1 MMPEPSYYQ
10 QLFLRRIKREKQ
22 LIVLWRTAVFL
33 LFLLIWECSAR
44 YGLIDSF
51 IFSSPSRIIKTLFAM
66 ISDGSI
72 FYHTAVT
79 VAETGISFA
88 LIVLLGVGTA
98 ILLWSSK
105 TISAVLEPYL
115 VLLNSLPKS
124 ALAPM
129 IIVWLGN
136 NAKAIIVTAI
146 SVGVFGTIL
155 NIYTSFAETD
165 SDKILLIQTLGGS
178 RKNILTKVVLPAS
191 LKTIISNM
199 KVNIGLSLVGVIIGE
214 FLAAKAGLGYLII
227 YGSQVFKMDWVAMSI
242 VILCILSVILF
253 KIVDFIEKIVL

>member
-1 MMPEPSYYQ
+1 MSAIQMHYLKQMKRLKYKIT
-10 QLFLRRIKREKQ
+10 LARI
-22 LIVLWRTAVFL
+22 L
-33 LFLLIWECSAR
+33 LFAGFITLWEVAA
-44 YGLIDSF
+44 YAGWIDDF

-155 NIYTSFAETD
+155 NIYTSFTETD

-191 LKTIISNM
+191 LKTIIS
-199 KVNIGLSLVGVIIGE
+199 GLSLVGVIIGE